1 MATKKAKKEI
11 ESYTVIKG
19 CDTADEVRYE
29 VGDTYFPGNHS
40 DETTKELL
48 ASGAIKED

>member
-11 ESYTVIKG
+11 QSYTVTKG
-19 CDTADEVRYE
+19 CDTADETRYE
-29 VGDTYFPGNHS
+29 PGDTYRPELHS

-48 ASGAIKED
+48 ASGAIKEN